1 MIVPTMTIPEAIA
14 SAKADIPALY
24 NKTSRQIQEQER
36 EHRKNRRAGDI
47 VRREEYTSPT
57 NNKWLYVLTTNKK
70 HSIRNFFTWFHAKEG
85 IFGLQPSY
93 EGLHFLF
100 TPHFFTRYRE
110 RSGNGEPTAIENL
123 TAFFFRNSA
132 TYAMRTGR
140 EHLGFPA
147 FIGSVPDGYVLGTLH
162 EGDGYHRCRT
172 FVSHTQAFPEQ
183 EEQWEGLDAVRQL
196 QFRYPALFAQ
206 LK

>member
-24 NKTSRQIQEQER
+24 NKTGRQIQEQER

-47 VRREEYTSPT
+47 VRREEYLSPS

-85 IFGLQPSY
+85 IFGLQPSSV
-93 EGLHFLF
+93 GLHFLF

-110 RSGNGEPTAIENL
+110 RVAAPTRCANCPGL
-123 TAFFFRNSA
+123 ALCVA
-132 TYAMRTGR
+132 DCPR
-140 EHLGFPA
+140 EAAGWA
-147 FIGSVPDGYVLGTLH
+147 Y
-162 EGDGYHRCRT
+162 
-172 FVSHTQAFPEQ
+172 Q
-183 EEQWEGLDAVRQL
+183 
-196 QFRYPALFAQ
+196 
-206 LK
+206 